1 MDLKPRA
8 ATFGRVTADI
18 WGVLWSSPPW
28 FVAHIVTVAALSA
41 LEPGTAWVAKD
52 AVGALEKAQ
61 GTLEGIALPN
71 AGLYLAIALGLSLLR
86 LVEHMSNKVYESTV
100 VFALQRV
107 MLRRRPTVRPGED
120 VTRMVYDCIEAKK
133 SLSPLYTNLWRDL
146 CKLVA
151 VALWQLTIAPAWLP
165 ALLLSLLLP
174 VLGILWLAP
183 HVQKAKR
190 RVLEDNCRVTAHA
203 PEGCTASLVHSQHR
217 LLGRFVALEAWTGGM
232 EALIRLSA
240 WPMLLALVLICHALE
255 LPLIPERL
263 AMGDLAAVLV
273 GLALIQKPVVELG
286 KSYVTLRGNWPAL
299 MRALYPHLPE
309 GGCPPCE

>member
-1 MDLKPRA
+1 VKPRA
-8 ATFGRVTADI
+8 TTYGALAADV
-18 WGVLWSSPPW
+18 WGVLAASPFW
-28 FVAHIVTVAALSA
+28 LAAHVATLVALSV

-61 GTLEGIALPN
+61 GTLADLALPN
-71 AGLYLAIALGLSLLR
+71 AGLYLSIAAGLAALR
-86 LVEHMSNKVYESTV
+86 LAEHLSGKVYEATV

-107 MLRRRPTVRPGED
+107 MLRRRPDVRPGED
-120 VTRMVYDCIEAKK
+120 ATRMAYDCIEAKK

-146 CKLVA
+146 CRLAA
-151 VALWQLTIAPAWLP
+151 VALWQLSIAPAWLP
-165 ALLLSLLLP
+165 ALALSLLPP
-174 VLGILWLAP
+174 VLGILGLAP

-203 PEGCTASLVHSQHR
+203 TEGATDGLLRSQRR
-217 LLGRFVALEAWTGGM
+217 LLSRFVRLEAWTGGM

-240 WPMLLALVLICHALE
+240 WPFLLALVLACRALD
-255 LPLIPERL
+255 LPLIPARL
-263 AMGDLAAVLV
+263 SMGDLAAVLV
-273 GLALIQKPVVELG
+273 GLALLQKPAMEVG

-309 GGCPPCE
+309 GGRAP

>member
-1 MDLKPRA
+1 MLLKPSKLTFA
-8 ATFGRVTADI
+8 ALAGDI
-18 WGVLWSSPPW
+18 WGVLWSSPLW
-28 FVAHIVTVAALSA
+28 FAAHIATVTALSM
-41 LEPGTAWVAKD
+41 LEPATAWVAKD

-61 GTLEGIALPN
+61 GTLMGIVLPN
-71 AGLYLAIALGLSLLR
+71 AGLYLAIALGLALLR
-86 LVEHMSNKVYESTV
+86 MGEHMSNKVYESTI

-107 MLRRRPTVRPGED
+107 MLRRRPEVRPGED

-146 CKLVA
+146 CKLAA
-151 VALWQLTIAPAWLP
+151 VALWQLSLAPAWLP
-165 ALLLSLLLP
+165 ALLLSLLPP

-183 HVQKAKR
+183 HIQKAKR

-203 PEGCTASLVHSQHR
+203 PDGVTPGLLGSQRR

-240 WPMLLALVLICHALE
+240 WPMLLALVWACHALD
-255 LPLIPERL
+255 LPLIPRQL
-263 AMGDLAAVLV
+263 VLGDLAAVLV

-299 MRALYPHLPE
+299 MRSLYPHLPE
-309 GGCPPCE
+309 GGCPP

>member
-1 MDLKPRA
+1 MKPRA
-8 ATFGRVTADI
+8 TTFGMLAGDI
-18 WGVLWSSPPW
+18 WRVLWSSPPW
-28 FVAHIVTVAALSA
+28 FIAHVVTVAALSA

-61 GTLEGIALPN
+61 GTLAGIALPN
-71 AGLYLAIALGLSLLR
+71 AGLYLAIAVGLALLR
-86 LVEHMSNKVYESTV
+86 LAEHLSNKVYESTV

-107 MLRRRPTVRPGED
+107 MLRRRPEVRPGED

-146 CKLVA
+146 CRLVA
-151 VALWQLTIAPAWLP
+151 VSLWQVSLAPAWLP
-165 ALLLSLLLP
+165 ALLLSLLPP

-183 HVQKAKR
+183 HIQKAKR

-203 PEGCTASLVHSQHR
+203 PEGASDGLLHSQRR
-217 LLGRFVALEAWTGGM
+217 LLGRFVTLEAWTGGM

-240 WPMLLALVLICHALE
+240 WPMLLALVWVCHALE
-255 LPLIPERL
+255 LPLLPQKL

-273 GLALIQKPVVELG
+273 SLSLIQKPVVELG

-299 MRALYPHLPE
+299 MRSLYPHLPE
-309 GGCPPCE
+309 GGGPSCK

>member
-1 MDLKPRA
+1 MKPRKLTCA
-8 ATFGRVTADI
+8 VLAGDI
-18 WGVLWSSPPW
+18 WSVLWSSPFW
-28 FVAHIVTVAALSA
+28 FLAHVVTLTALST

-52 AVGALEKAQ
+52 AVGALEQAQ
-61 GTLEGIALPN
+61 GTLAGIALPN
-71 AGLYLAIALGLSLLR
+71 AGLYLAMAFGLALLR
-86 LVEHMSNKVYESTV
+86 LVEHLANKVYESTV

-107 MLRRRPTVRPGED
+107 MLRRRPAVRPGED

-133 SLSPLYTNLWRDL
+133 SLSPLYTNLWRDM
-146 CKLVA
+146 CKLAA
-151 VALWQLTIAPAWLP
+151 VALWQLSLAPAWLP
-165 ALLLSLLLP
+165 ALLLSLLPP

-183 HVQKAKR
+183 HIQRAKR

-203 PEGCTASLVHSQHR
+203 SEGVTAGLLGSQRR

-240 WPMLLALVLICHALE
+240 WPFLLALVLVCHALG
-255 LPLIPERL
+255 LPLIPRQL
-263 AMGDLAAVLV
+263 SMGDLAAVLV
-273 GLALIQKPVVELG
+273 GLALIQKPAMELG

-309 GGCPPCE
+309 GDAPCA

>member
-1 MDLKPRA
+1 MKPRA
-8 ATFGRVTADI
+8 TTYGALAADI
-18 WGVLWSSPPW
+18 WGVLWSSPFW
-28 FVAHIVTVAALSA
+28 FIAHIATLAALSI

-61 GTLEGIALPN
+61 GTLANIALPN

-86 LVEHMSNKVYESTV
+86 LAEHLGNKVYESTV

-107 MLRRRPTVRPGED
+107 MLKRRPEVRPGED
-120 VTRMVYDCIEAKK
+120 ATRMVYDCIEAKK

-146 CKLVA
+146 FKLAA
-151 VALWQLTIAPAWLP
+151 VALWQLTLAPAWLP
-165 ALLLSLLLP
+165 ALLLSLLPP

-183 HVQKAKR
+183 HIQKAKR
-190 RVLEDNCRVTAHA
+190 AVLEDNCRVTAQA
-203 PEGCTASLVHSQHR
+203 PEGVGEKLLHAQRR
-217 LLGRFVALEAWTGGM
+217 LLGRFVALETWTGGM

-240 WPMLLALVLICHALE
+240 WPMLLALVLFCRALD
-255 LPLIPERL
+255 LPLIPARL

-273 GLALIQKPVVELG
+273 SLALIQKPVVELG

-299 MRALYPHLPE
+299 MRSLYPHLPE
-309 GGCPPCE
+309 GGGGPCP